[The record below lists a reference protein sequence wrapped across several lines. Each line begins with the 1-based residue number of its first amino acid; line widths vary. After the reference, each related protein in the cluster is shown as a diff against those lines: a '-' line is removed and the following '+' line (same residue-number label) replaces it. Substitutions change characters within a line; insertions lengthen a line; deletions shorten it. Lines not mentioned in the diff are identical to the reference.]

1 MGSQPE
7 TQINF
12 ILDTLRSNSS
22 SNFKREVLKDE
33 KDNQELKR
41 FLIAVYNPRIN
52 YFMTKLPEYV
62 RFLDNETT
70 LEGMYKLLDMLS
82 TRKVTG
88 SAAQELVSDFLSH
101 SSLYIIELFELCI
114 LRDTKTG
121 VGITTINEIFDNLIP
136 EPPYMRAS
144 KLNEQII
151 EDFDKEESFIV
162 QLKCDGIFS
171 YIIVEQGKVSL
182 STRAGTIW
190 YSDKLQEELKDLP
203 DCVLIGEALIV
214 EDDKVLSRKIGNGL
228 INSFIKREATLDSY
242 KEKVNKAKT
251 KASEQKLL
259 VEASRKI
266 SEYENTDKGLR
277 FELWDSL
284 SLGEFNAGYSERP
297 YNNRLFNTL
306 KVIEGINCLN
316 IVGGGEV
323 KSVKEAQAEATRVMA
338 QGFEGVII
346 KKKNTKFENKTSK
359 DMVKIKAV
367 LDADLICTAIE
378 EGKGKYEGKIGAL
391 VLETSCGRLQVK
403 VGTGLKDKDR
413 ELPAQF
419 YLGKVAEIQYNEF
432 IQSKSKNKASL
443 FLPVFVEVRE
453 DKTQTTSYEEL
464 SGEAK

>member
-7 TQINF
+7 IQISF

-22 SNFKREVLKDE
+22 SNFKREVLKDNV
-33 KDNQELKR
+33 DYMELKR

-82 TRKVTG
+82 SRKVTG

-114 LRDTKTG
+114 LRDLKSN
-121 VGITTINEIFDNLIP
+121 VGLTIINEIFDNLIP
-136 EPPYMRAS
+136 EVPYMRCS
-144 KLNEQII
+144 SLNEQII

-203 DCVLIGEALIV
+203 DCVLIGEALII
-214 EDDKVLSRKIGNGL
+214 EDNKVLSRKIGNGL
-228 INSFIKREATLDSY
+228 INSFIKRETTLESY

-284 SLGEFNAGYSERP
+284 SLEEFSIGYSERP
-297 YNNRLFNTL
+297 YDNRLFNTF

-316 IVGGGEV
+316 IVDGGEV
-323 KSVKEAQAEATRVMA
+323 KSVKEAQAEAAKVMA

-346 KKKNTKFENKTSK
+346 KKKNAKFENKTSK

-391 VLETSCGRLQVK
+391 VLETSCGRLQAK

-413 ELPAQF
+413 ELPAEF
-419 YLGKVAEIQYNEF
+419 YLGKVVEIQYNEF

-453 DKTQTTSYEEL
+453 DKTQITPYQEL

>member
-7 TQINF
+7 IQINF
-12 ILDTLRSNSS
+12 ILDTLRSSSS

-52 YFMTKLPEYV
+52 YFMTKLPEYT

-82 TRKVTG
+82 GRKVTG

-101 SSLYIIELFELCI
+101 SSQYIIELFELCI
-114 LRDTKTG
+114 LRDLRSNIGLTL
-121 VGITTINEIFDNLIP
+121 INDAFNNLIP
-136 EPPYMRAS
+136 EVPYMRCS
-144 KLNEQII
+144 SLNGQII
-151 EDFDKEESFIV
+151 EDFDKEESFFV

-203 DCVLIGEALIV
+203 DCVLIGEALII
-214 EDDKVLSRKIGNGL
+214 EDNKALSRKIGNGL
-228 INSFIKREATLDSY
+228 INSFIKREATLESY
-242 KEKVNKAKT
+242 KDKVDKAKT

-259 VEASRKI
+259 IEASRKI
-266 SEYENTDKGLR
+266 SEYGNTDKGLR
-277 FELWDSL
+277 FILWDSL
-284 SLGEFNAGYSERP
+284 SLKEFSAGYSERR
-297 YNNRLFNTL
+297 YESRLFTTF
-306 KVIEGINCLN
+306 KIIEGINCLY
-316 IVGGGEV
+316 IVDSEEV
-323 KSVKEAQAEATRVMA
+323 SSVKEAQAVAVKVMA
-338 QGFEGVII
+338 QGLEGVII
-346 KKKNTKFENKTSK
+346 KKKNAKFENKTSK

-413 ELPAQF
+413 ELPAEF
-419 YLGKVAEIQYNEF
+419 YLNKVVEIQYNEF

-453 DKTQTTSYEEL
+453 DKTQTTPYQEL
-464 SGEAK
+464 SGEIK